1 MINVPPPYDLL
12 DNLDAL
18 PREFIIGDHMGGFSS
33 TGHNNHLHKLDQYA
47 KINNFSYNIN
57 VDEFYSPTIQDQ
69 YPNLNFVYSI
79 DSFNRYRKFQKF
91 QDYNIHPEINYKN
104 FICSFNGTE
113 HISRKLL
120 LAAIHKFGWYNTEYC
135 SKNIAFTT
143 SELDGHITDYTHT
156 QSQFYRKFFISDN
169 SQDFFQSVNNINSI
183 SIAEYK
189 RIEHDKNLPILETSL
204 TQSFVHLV
212 SETMATS
219 YVPFVTEK
227 FLYSVVT
234 RGLFVAYAPPG
245 WHAHLEHYYGFKP
258 YSNIFDYR
266 FDTVQNPVERLLEL
280 MCMLSKFSCL
290 SYNDWQNLYEME
302 VDTIEYNYNHY
313 RSKQYLTHIL
323 AQV

>member
-18 PREFIIGDHMGGFSS
+18 PREFIIGDHMGGFSPD
-33 TGHNNHLHKLDQYA
+33 GYNQYLDKLDRYA
-47 KINNFSYNIN
+47 RANNFSYNIN
-57 VDEFYSPTIQDQ
+57 VDEFYSPTIQNQ

-79 DSFNRYRKFQKF
+79 ESFNIYRNFQQF
-91 QDYNIHPEINYKN
+91 QNYNIHPEIDYKN
-104 FICSFNGTE
+104 FICSFNGTQ
-113 HISRKLL
+113 HVSRKLL
-120 LAAIHKFGWYNTEYC
+120 LAAIQKFGWYNTEYC
-135 SKNIAFTT
+135 SKNIAFTVE
-143 SELDGHITDYTHT
+143 ELDGHITDCTHDKD
-156 QSQFYRKFFISDN
+156 QFYQKFFISDN
-169 SQDFFQSVNNINSI
+169 SQDFFQSVNNINNT
-183 SIAEYK
+183 EYNRNK
-189 RIEHDKNLPILETSL
+189 HNKNIQILESAL

-219 YVPFVTEK
+219 HSPFVTEK

-266 FDTVQNPVERLLEL
+266 FDTIQNPVERLLEL

-290 SYNDWQNLYEME
+290 SCDDWQNLYEME

-313 RSKQYLTHIL
+313 CSKQYLTHML

>member
-12 DNLDAL
+12 DNLDEL
-18 PREFIIGDHMGGFSS
+18 PQEFIIGDHMGGFSP
-33 TGHNNHLHKLDQYA
+33 TGHNEYLYKLDQYA
-47 KINNFSYNIN
+47 KVNNFSYNIN
-57 VDEFYSPTIQDQ
+57 VDEFYSLAIQDQ
-69 YPNLNFVYSI
+69 YPNLNFVHSI
-79 DSFNRYRKFQKF
+79 ESFNRYRNFQQF
-91 QDYNIHPEINYKN
+91 QNYNIHPEIDYKN
-104 FICSFNGTE
+104 FICSFNGTQ

-135 SKNIAFTT
+135 SKNIAFTA
-143 SELDGHITDYTHT
+143 SELDGHIADYTHE
-156 QSQFYRKFFISDN
+156 QAQFYRKFFISDN
-169 SQDFFQSVNNINSI
+169 SQCFFQSVNDI
-183 SIAEYK
+183 SNVRYN
-189 RIEHDKNLPILETSL
+189 RIKHDKNIQILETAL

-219 YVPFVTEK
+219 YAPFVTEK
-227 FLYSVVT
+227 FLYSIVT

-258 YSNIFDYR
+258 YSKIFDYR

-290 SYNDWQNLYEME
+290 SYDDWQNLYEME

-313 RSKQYLTHIL
+313 CSKQYLTHIL